1 MDFSGI
7 MEYISIL
14 VTVMIALSI
23 ITNIIV
29 QLIKELIPVPTNYV
43 VVAVALV
50 LTLAAFLAA
59 VEYFAIPL
67 LWYYAVGA
75 VVIGIFV
82 AYIAMFGFDKF
93 KQAWVSL
100 QNRIM

>member
-1 MDFSGI
+1 MDFSVI

-50 LTLAAFLAA
+50 LTLSVFLAA
-59 VEYFAIPL
+59 VEYYAVPL

-100 QNRIM
+100 QKRI